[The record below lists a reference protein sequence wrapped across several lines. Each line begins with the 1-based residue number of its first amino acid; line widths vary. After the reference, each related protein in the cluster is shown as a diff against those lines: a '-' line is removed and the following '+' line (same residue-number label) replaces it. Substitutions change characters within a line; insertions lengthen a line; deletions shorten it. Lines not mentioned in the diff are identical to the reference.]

1 MKKISLLWIALFAI
15 LSVKAQSNA
24 LYRPFYSGVAS
35 GDPLSDAVIIWTR
48 ITPENAK
55 PLVVKWTVATDTAF
69 KNVVKSGSLETSAK
83 RDYTVK
89 VDVTGL
95 KSNTI
100 YYYQFEYEG
109 WTSLIGRTKTASK
122 DNEANHQRFA
132 VVSCSNFQAGFFNAY
147 GRIAD
152 RNDLTAV
159 IHLGDYIYEYPNTG
173 YGDSVAKAQGRKHDS
188 LETIKVEQYRAR
200 YNLYRLDSNLR
211 RLHQQHPMI
220 CVWDDH
226 ESANNSHKNGAQNHT
241 EGTEGKWSDRKSYS
255 QQVYQEWM
263 PIREKNDSTI
273 YRDFSFGNLVDL
285 IMLDT
290 RITGRDS
297 QINDIMNP
305 AMYSPNRTM
314 LGTTQR
320 NWFLQKM
327 STSKAKW
334 KIIGN
339 QVMFSE
345 FHVGWASQATGQ
357 TPAQVE
363 NQFLDMWDGY
373 PFERAVIM
381 QSIESQKINNVA
393 FLTGDVH
400 CAFAFDVADSV
411 TNPSSKP
418 LPYAPSAYDPK
429 TGKGSIAVEFVT
441 PSISSANFD
450 ENVGPSLAGGFQYQ
464 INNDLPPPFPKGYV
478 PNPHMKYVD
487 LTRHGYFILDATNDT
502 LSANYYFV
510 DKILSPSSKEVF
522 GARPYS
528 LNGGNRLQM
537 SNKPA
542 AQRKTQDLPAPVKW
556 QNKQLNSKNYKNS
569 GVGIYPNPASGNVQV
584 QVADGQ
590 KVELN
595 WYDYSGKWVLNNG
608 MNRSEN
614 VDVTALPKGLYFVNV
629 ATPTGS
635 WIVKVVL
642 N

>member
-1 MKKISLLWIALFAI
+1 MKKIFLLCLALLA
-15 LSVKAQSNA
+15 LLNVKAQSNA

-35 GDPLSDAVIIWTR
+35 GDPLANAIIIWTR

-55 PLVVKWTVATDTAF
+55 TPVVKWLVTTDTAL
-69 KNVVKSGSLETSAK
+69 KNVVKSGSFETSAK

-95 KSNTI
+95 KSNTT

-109 WTSLIGRTKTASK
+109 WTSLIGRTKTAPI
-122 DNEANHQRFA
+122 DNEAGHQRFA

-241 EGTEGKWSDRKSYS
+241 EGMEGKWSDRKSFS
-255 QQVYQEWM
+255 RQAYQEWM

-273 YRDFSFGNLVDL
+273 YRDFSFGNLLDL

-297 QINDIMNP
+297 QINDITSP
-305 AMYSPNRTM
+305 AMYSQNRSM
-314 LGTTQR
+314 LGLTQR
-320 NWFLQKM
+320 NWLLQKM

-357 TPAQVE
+357 TPAQLE

-373 PFERAVIM
+373 PFERSVIM
-381 QSIESQKINNVA
+381 QSIESQKLNNIA
-393 FLTGDVH
+393 FLTGDIH
-400 CAFAFDVADSV
+400 SAFAFDVADSV

-418 LPYAPSAYDPK
+418 LPYAPSAYDAK

-450 ENVGPSLAGGFQYQ
+450 ENVGPTLAAGFQFQ

-510 DKILSPSSKEVF
+510 DKILAPSSKEIF
-522 GARPYS
+522 GARPFA
-528 LNGGNRLQM
+528 LNEKNRLQM

-542 AQRKTQDLPAPVKW
+542 AQRKNQDLPAPVKW
-556 QNKQLNSKNYKNS
+556 QNKQLDSKNYKNT
-569 GVGIYPNPASGNVQV
+569 GVSIYPNPANGNVQI
-584 QVADGQ
+584 QVTDGQ
-590 KVELN
+590 KVELI
-595 WYDYSGKWVLNNG
+595 WYDYSGKWVLSNDFKG
-608 MNRSEN
+608 SEN
-614 VDVTALPKGLYFVNV
+614 LDVSMLPKGLYFVNV
-629 ATPTGS
+629 ATPNGS